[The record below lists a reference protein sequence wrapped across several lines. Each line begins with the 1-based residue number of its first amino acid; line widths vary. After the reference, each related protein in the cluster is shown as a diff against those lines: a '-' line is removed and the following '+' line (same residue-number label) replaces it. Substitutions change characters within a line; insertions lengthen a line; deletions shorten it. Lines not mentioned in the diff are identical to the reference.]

1 MAVDAIVQRLA
12 KQQVS
17 VVVEHCK
24 VVTVDAVD
32 LRVAT
37 GQSERCRAMIK
48 ALELKALDVMA
59 VCAVGLKH
67 HCRYA
72 PPGFVV
78 HVVVTGSAECR
89 HRFVPH
95 GQTGP
100 AGKGPALQAMALIA
114 KRIRMLAEKSEARI
128 EVVLEHHVVSAKV
141 IRDVARFALGR

>member
-1 MAVDAIVQRLA
+1 MAVDAIGRRLA

-24 VVTVDAVD
+24 VMTGDAVD
-32 LRVAT
+32 LRMDT
-37 GQSERCRAMIK
+37 GQSERCPAVIE
-48 ALELKALDVMA
+48 ALELEALDAMA
-59 VCAVGLKH
+59 LSAVALKH
-67 HCRYA
+67 RCRSV
-72 PPGFVV
+72 PPSFIV
-78 HVVVTGSAECR
+78 HVVVTGNAECG